1 MNRQIPERC
10 KFTVDDLKDSE
21 EFYKLLC
28 ESIDRYKVKPE
39 TIAHNEIEL
48 IIPGLMRSYLD
59 DYSHIENYHIPDFYL
74 NKEYKDGI
82 KIHVFSDFRPK
93 IYMSDFKRNNYCHI
107 LKILRMYHNDLF
119 VDLKLFTLFEIK
131 TYNDKAYGFDEE
143 KKHFY
148 SYHSFR
154 VYWKF
159 GCFPV
164 TEEEKSH
171 YDKY

>member
-21 EFYKLLC
+21 EFYKSLC
-28 ESIDRYKVKPE
+28 ESINKYKLLPE
-39 TIAHNEIEL
+39 ELNEIEV

-59 DYSHIENYHIPDFYL
+59 ESRHIEHYHIPDFYL
-74 NKEYKDGI
+74 NREYRKGI

-93 IYMSDFKRNNYCHI
+93 IYKPDFERNNYDHI
-107 LKILRMYHNDLF
+107 HEILRMYHSDIS
-119 VDLKLFTLFEIK
+119 VDLKIFTLFEIK
-131 TYNDKAYGFDEE
+131 TYNDKVYGFNEE

-148 SYHSFR
+148 SYHCFR

-159 GCFPV
+159 GCLPV